1 MKQLWRKIT
10 RIGIHEQINQRDIKY
25 VSFLNTIV
33 LLTMFLIVGNM
44 PLLLL
49 HLPSAHILLFLDIFE
64 LIGTFFTLIWN
75 SSQKYVVARIWFSL
89 VAGSFLTT
97 YAFLMGPEPR
107 WQFFII
113 IIIWLEFYIFP
124 PRQKRAMMLMILFN
138 TGCFTGI
145 EMWFLIHPAVTMF
158 SSEFQTIVKYNN
170 TFGFL
175 FCAIAMGGV
184 GYLTINRAE
193 SKLAAEYE
201 RSEHL
206 LLNILPSSIAKRLK
220 IEPSI
225 IADGYADSTVLFSDI
240 VGFTTL
246 SEQISPKEL
255 VSLLNGIFSR
265 FDDLVEEYGLEKIKT
280 IGDAYMVAAGLP
292 EYRADHADV
301 MAEMACDMIEVI
313 SAFNASMGQSLS
325 IRIGINSGPVVAG
338 VIGKKKFVY
347 DLWGDSVNIAARMES
362 HGIPGEIQVAEATY
376 QLLKHKYLF
385 EERGMIEIKG
395 KGPMLTYLLKGR
407 IRNTRDD
414 KTILRK
420 L

>member
-1 MKQLWRKIT
+1 MKQLWHRVT
-10 RIGIHEQINQRDIKY
+10 SIGIHEHINQRDIKY

-33 LLTMFLIVGNM
+33 LLAMFVIIGNL

-49 HLPSAHILLFLDIFE
+49 HLPSTRTLFLLCILE

-75 SSQKYVVARIWFSL
+75 YSQKYFVARIWFSL
-89 VAGSFLTT
+89 VGGCFLTS
-97 YAFLMGPEPR
+97 YAFIVGPEPK
-107 WQFFII
+107 WQFTII

-124 PRQKRAMMLMILFN
+124 PRQKRVMVLMILFN
-138 TGCFTGI
+138 TGCFIEI
-145 EMWFLIHPAVTMF
+145 EMWFLIHPAVTGF
-158 SSEFQTIVKYNN
+158 SSEFQMIVKYNN
-170 TFGFL
+170 TFSFL

-184 GYLTINRAE
+184 GYMTISRAE
-193 SKLAAEYE
+193 NKLAMEYE

-206 LLNILPSSIAKRLK
+206 LLNILPSSIAQRLK
-220 IEPSI
+220 GEPLI
-225 IADGYADSTVLFSDI
+225 IADGHADSTILFSDI

-265 FDDLVEEYGLEKIKT
+265 FDERVDEYGLEKIKT

-292 EYRADHADV
+292 EYRADHAEV
-301 MAEMACDMIEVI
+301 MAEMAFDMIKVI
-313 SAFNASMGQSLS
+313 SSFNTSMGQSLN

-362 HGIPGEIQVAEATY
+362 HGLPGEIQVAEATC

-385 EERGMIEIKG
+385 EERGMIDVKG
-395 KGPMLTYLLKGR
+395 KGPMQTYLLKGR
-407 IRNTRDD
+407 IRNT
-414 KTILRK
+414 
-420 L
+420 